1 MIKQIKDLSAA
12 TIDDLN
18 DNCQFV
24 IDDSN
29 DKTKKVS
36 FGILR
41 DKITDG
47 IDTGVSKIIA
57 GDNVTIEP
65 ANGIGNVTISC
76 SGGGEGS
83 ILMPDYKN
91 QIYIKSGGTA
101 PENCIFI
108 AYNNSNGTFSVS
120 VDGVQV
126 GYGYSY
132 DGNGGMSTSS
142 GLIPKGSIVS
152 YSGNSNSSIR
162 FFSLKPVQL

>member
-1 MIKQIKDLSAA
+1 MIKQISDLSAV
-12 TIDDLN
+12 TSDELN
-18 DNCQFV
+18 QDCQF
-24 IDDSN
+24 ILDDSN
-29 DKTKKVS
+29 TKTRKVS

-65 ANGIGNVTISC
+65 ANGIGDVKISC

-91 QIYIKSGGTA
+91 QIFINSGGTA

-108 AYNNSNGTFSVS
+108 AHNDMNGTFYVY
-120 VDGVQV
+120 VDGVLV
-126 GYGYSY
+126 GYGQSY

-152 YSGNSNSSIR
+152 YSGNNNIK
-162 FFSLKPVQL
+162 FFPLKPVQL

>member
-12 TIDDLN
+12 TIGDLD

-36 FGILR
+36 FGILK

-47 IDTGVSKIIA
+47 ISTGVSKIIA

-65 ANGIGNVTISC
+65 SDGIGNVKISC
-76 SGGGEGS
+76 SGGEGS
-83 ILMPDYKN
+83 VLMPDYKN
-91 QIYIKSGGTA
+91 QIFINSGGTA

-108 AYNNSNGTFSVS
+108 AHNDSNGTFSVF

-152 YSGNSNSSIR
+152 YSGNSNIK
-162 FFSLKPVQL
+162 FFPLKPVQL

>member
-1 MIKQIKDLSAA
+1 MIKQISDLSAV
-12 TIDDLN
+12 TSDELN
-18 DNCQFV
+18 QDCQF
-24 IDDSN
+24 ILDDSN
-29 DKTKKVS
+29 TKTRKVS
-36 FGILR
+36 FGILK

-47 IDTGVSKIIA
+47 ISTGVSKIIA

-65 ANGIGNVTISC
+65 STGIGDVKISC

-83 ILMPDYKN
+83 VLMPDYKN
-91 QIYIKSGGTA
+91 QISIQSGGAA

-108 AYNNSNGTFSVS
+108 AHNDNNGTFSVF

-126 GYGYSY
+126 GYGYTY

-152 YSGNSNSSIR
+152 YSGNSNIR
-162 FFSLKPVQL
+162 FFPLKPVQL

>member
-12 TIDDLN
+12 TIDDLD

-36 FGILR
+36 FGILK

-76 SGGGEGS
+76 SGGEGS

-91 QIYIKSGGTA
+91 QIFIKSGGTA

-108 AYNNSNGTFSVS
+108 AHNDSNGSFSVF

-152 YSGNSNSSIR
+152 YSGNNNIK
-162 FFSLKPVQL
+162 FFPLKPVQL

>member
-1 MIKQIKDLSAA
+1 M
-12 TIDDLN
+12 N

-36 FGILR
+36 FGILK

-47 IDTGVSKIIA
+47 ISTGVSKIIA

-65 ANGIGNVTISC
+65 STGIGDVKISC

-91 QIYIKSGGTA
+91 
-101 PENCIFI
+101 
-108 AYNNSNGTFSVS
+108 
-120 VDGVQV
+120 
-126 GYGYSY
+126 
-132 DGNGGMSTSS
+132 
-142 GLIPKGSIVS
+142 
-152 YSGNSNSSIR
+152 
-162 FFSLKPVQL
+162 